1 MGRAKT
7 LTSFGL
13 AGFAAGE
20 AQALGHPDEVRRGPG
35 ADGGTTQARGATL
48 PFVIDRLRPVLD
60 ADPRIA
66 YALVFGSRGR
76 RTAHAGS
83 DVDVAIGLA
92 RGARLSAREVGDLVS
107 RLESVAGSAVDIVIL
122 DEAGPGVA
130 YRAFR
135 DGLPVITRDARAFAE
150 RRARAILEY
159 LDWRPIEE
167 EFTRAALEASQR
179 G

>member
-1 MGRAKT
+1 
-7 LTSFGL
+7 
-13 AGFAAGE
+13 
-20 AQALGHPDEVRRGPG
+20 
-35 ADGGTTQARGATL
+35 
-48 PFVIDRLRPVLD
+48 VINRLRPVLED
-60 ADPRIA
+60 DPRIA
-66 YALVFGSRGR
+66 YALVFGSQGR
-76 RTAHAGS
+76 RAAHAGS

-107 RLESVAGSAVDIVIL
+107 RLEAVAGSAVDLVIL

-135 DGLPVITRDARAFAE
+135 DGRPLVTRDARAFAE